1 MRAGM
6 IAVEGRAAEWDHD
19 DQEEFRALA
28 GPRFLRVE
36 GDTAVVLSDGREQ
49 PVYPGWFVI
58 VAEDGQPVFA
68 SPARVRV
75 VSGDAAEG

>member
-1 MRAGM
+1 MRAGT

-36 GDTAVVLSDGREQ
+36 GDTAVVAGSDGREQ

-58 VAEDGQPVFA
+58 VPEDGEPVFA
-68 SPARVRV
+68 APARVRAG
-75 VSGDAAEG
+75 S